1 MSERASG
8 ASGPTK
14 WKTPPCWPVVA
25 FCSGPVAPKLFHSL
39 RTRAATLPGLGGVL
53 LFEPIT
59 QNVWFTASGPKRPDG
74 PQQKN
79 TLDAGG
85 WGQQKKI
92 LGTSDTGPKQ
102 KNTHTHPALAVAHH
116 NKKKDIRGSPTGRNK
131 EEALWTPGV
140 DSTKDSSEQ

>member
-1 MSERASG
+1 MSERAS
-8 ASGPTK
+8 ATK
-14 WKTPPCWPVVA
+14 WKTPPCWPVVV

-102 KNTHTHPALAVAHH
+102 KTHTHTHPPCPGRSPPQQEKRHSGEPNGAQQRRSTLDA
-116 NKKKDIRGSPTGRNK
+116 RGGQHKRF
-131 EEALWTPGV
+131 
-140 DSTKDSSEQ
+140 